1 MDVGRDTGGISE
13 IGYFPPLPMPK
24 VFLKTYGCQ
33 MNERD
38 SEQVARMLVARGYV
52 MTPKETEADVVLL
65 NTCSVRDMAEQK
77 ALGKMGLMGRLRA
90 NKPEMVFGFL
100 GCMAQSRGQ
109 ELVRDV
115 GHVDLVVGTQ
125 KFHRVAEYVDQIV
138 QRKRMLRE
146 QLMDDERFS
155 IVDVDEEEGSQE
167 TIREH
172 VLKERQSTAFVS
184 IMQGCNMHCTFCIV
198 PSTRGAERSRRIEE
212 IVREVEELVARGV
225 REVTLLGQIVN
236 LFGRHEFE
244 KRDGKSPFV
253 QLLEAVHEVKGLRR
267 LRFTSPHPIGF
278 RDDLVQAFAELP
290 NLMPHVHLPMQ
301 SGSNRILKAMHRAY
315 TAEKYYGLV
324 EKLRAA
330 RPDIA
335 LTTDVIVGFP
345 GETEEDY
352 AATRELTE
360 RIGFDNAFIF
370 KYSKR
375 KDTPAAEMGDQVPEA
390 VKEER
395 NQDLLR
401 VIDRSA
407 IARGEQLVGKNVEIL
422 CEGPSKTNEAK
433 LTGRTPGNKIVIFEG
448 GERHIGEIFEVA
460 ITRSSG
466 FSLYGDPAVL
476 GGVEA
481 VVG

>member
-1 MDVGRDTGGISE
+1 
-13 IGYFPPLPMPK
+13 MPK

-38 SEQVARMLVARGYV
+38 SEQVARMLVARGYE
-52 MTPKETEADVVLL
+52 MTPDEKDADVVLL

-77 ALGKMGLMGRLRA
+77 ALGKMGLLGRLRA

-100 GCMAQSRGQ
+100 GCMAQSRGE

-125 KFHRVAEYVDQIV
+125 KFHKVAEYVEQLV
-138 QRKRMLRE
+138 ERKRTLRDR
-146 QLMDDERFS
+146 LMDDARFS
-155 IVDVDEEEGSQE
+155 IVDVEEEAGSQE

-172 VLKERQSTAFVS
+172 VLRERQATAFVS

-212 IVREVEELVARGV
+212 IVCEVEELVARGV
-225 REVTLLGQIVN
+225 KEVTLLGQIVN
-236 LFGRHEFE
+236 LYGRHEFA

-253 QLLEAVHEVKGLRR
+253 QLLEAVHAVEGLER

-278 RDDLVQAFAELP
+278 RDDLVNAFSELP
-290 NLMPHVHLPMQ
+290 KLMPHVHLPMQ
-301 SGSNRILKAMHRAY
+301 SGSDRILKAMHRTY
-315 TAEKYYGLV
+315 TAEKYFALTQ
-324 EKLRAA
+324 KLRAA
-330 RPDIA
+330 RSDIA

-345 GETEEDY
+345 SETDVDY
-352 AATRELTE
+352 AATRELVQRVE
-360 RIGFDNAFIF
+360 FDNAFIF
-370 KYSKR
+370 RYSKR
-375 KDTPAAEMGDQVPEA
+375 RDTPAAEMPQQVPEA

-401 VIDRSA
+401 VIDGFA
-407 IARGEQLVGKNVEIL
+407 IAKGEALVGRKVEIL
-422 CEGPSKTNEAK
+422 CEGPSKTNEAR
-433 LTGRTPGNKIVIFEG
+433 LMGRTPGNKIVIFEG
-448 GERHIGEIFEVA
+448 GERHVGQIFDVA

-476 GGVEA
+476 
-481 VVG
+481 